1 MTTEI
6 NPDQIDIDYHINN
19 LELFFSMFFIHW
31 SQNYQKQNDL
41 KKMKRI
47 KNEEIKNEEIKNE
60 EKSFFSLLN
69 IFFKNSNPTETI
81 NSEQSDDD
89 NQETTIDNSF
99 DKSIY
104 FINFPAFYYF
114 EYKELNSLYNSFFE
128 LKDNYDK
135 KEIKN
140 DLKNKIKRVIKDK
153 KSYKSLIKNFSH
165 FNFNE
170 INTFFNSDESIIY
183 FFDLIK
189 KKNMNYY
196 DNFGVYENLT
206 HYLISDV
213 ILHRQHLF
221 ESCFSDFPFHF
232 VKKDVFECLTKYM
245 FQNNTAHLFL
255 PYVPS
260 NIKKDFEKNLI
271 EQQINSF

>member
-31 SQNYQKQNDL
+31 SQNYQKKTYL

-47 KNEEIKNEEIKNE
+47 KNKEIKNE

-69 IFFKNSNPTETI
+69 IFFKKSNPTEKI
-81 NSEQSDDD
+81 NSEQSED
-89 NQETTIDNSF
+89 NKQTTIDNSF

-114 EYKELNSLYNSFFE
+114 EYEELNLLYNSFFGS
-128 LKDNYDK
+128 KDNYDK

-140 DLKNKIKRVIKDK
+140 DLKNKIKKVIKDK

-165 FNFNE
+165 FNFTE
-170 INTFFNSDESIIY
+170 ITTFFNSDEAIIY
-183 FFDLIK
+183 FFDFIK
-189 KKNMNYY
+189 KKNMNHY
-196 DNFGVYENLT
+196 DNFGIYENLT

-221 ESCFSDFPFHF
+221 ESCFSDFPFRF
-232 VKKDVFECLTKYM
+232 IKNDVFECLTKYM

-255 PYVPS
+255 PYVPVS
-260 NIKKDFEKNLI
+260 MQKEFEKKMI
-271 EQQINSF
+271 QQEIDNF